1 MKLLGI
7 LISFAL
13 VGNVLV
19 TKLEEYMK
27 EVILTNK
34 EIKQAK
40 ELMPAIIKN
49 VIENYQVYGIAK
61 MSLMMAV
68 PEAIDVALEAKEVYP
83 DSDENENPVSVGPS
97 QNQIPLIDLDPDSEE
112 GPSQNRIPFINLDP
126 DFEEGPGQNQ
136 IPLIDLDPD
145 SEEENIDGNTKG
157 AGPSQYQIPDLNLDP
172 FTVPEEEIKKL
183 VPVGKT
189 IVHLKQKLKYQK
201 MVQLEILAVTDRRKY
216 EQIMEAA
223 RKKKLTSEHVPIQS
237 LNLNRPADYF
247 EKRRMEIPTMKLENL
262 VSVLEERRINPIAA
276 PRNRII
282 HAYGLP
288 YLGRVRREITLEAIT
303 NLIRQNDPLFWD
315 LYMMCRLAGLFRSI
329 KYPQSFIYTLLV
341 DEDHCF
347 LSDANDVEG
356 FAYKFIEDEFWQ
368 VDVKDLDSRIR
379 PFLSELK

>member
-97 QNQIPLIDLDPDSEE
+97 
-112 GPSQNRIPFINLDP
+112 
-126 DFEEGPGQNQ
+126 QNQ